1 VPVGALL
8 ALSAFELHSHGAK
21 ECIESINTIRPG
33 TPVELSLSEPVW
45 LSVEAIPE
53 YVYRVDVSGPDRS
66 SIELWSTYYDSGVCT
81 HSGAQID
88 SVELEQQTASL
99 VWTSDW
105 DEAVKVIPSGDG
117 GEQDFVVSVDVLAIP
132 PHYEE
137 HVLVVPA
144 VAHAAGA
151 NGTFFRSDLKILNLF
166 TIPVDADLTL
176 LTDAGEPKRMVSVRI
191 EPNQVLAL
199 DDVVLSQFGL
209 DNASGALEISCY
221 RPLLATSRTYTTTT
235 DGGTYGQRIPAERWL
250 ASAGQN
256 VIAGDSRT
264 LLYLAKSDDFRS
276 NLGLVEVL
284 GLEAGIELEMFDET
298 GSLIASGS
306 VSLPPFSYRQLNDV
320 FEYLDAPAREHAGA
334 TVTVSGH
341 ARIFTYGS
349 VVDNRSSDPTYVRPS
364 KAMWRHVIPAAAC
377 ADGGFGTRWRTDLRV
392 MPRDEQAT
400 AVKVEFYPSDGS
412 AMKRETF
419 DLNTAG
425 VLAIEDVVGRLGGS
439 GTGALV
445 LTAVGFSGTPQ
456 ILATS
461 RTYNLAAD
469 GTYGQLIP
477 TNEGAVNEGVILGV
491 ERSERFRTNIG
502 MFNWDDEPLEVLV
515 RLVSGTGTLLGSD
528 TWHLEPNQHV
538 QLNDIFAVLNVPWQS
553 NCRVDLLV
561 DHSWRSVWG
570 YGSVVDNQT
579 GDPVYIP
586 AMKLYETYLSAATI
600 ELSNRSNAFLL
611 DELDE
616 AVGVD
621 QLPAGVL
628 TATVGGSGDLGRPE
642 LPIQV
647 LCMYKSPAGEL
658 RSAAVPIGGSISEI
672 GGGERF
678 WCVIPDWISNRDN
691 SGEVTVTISGGAE
704 PVVLTLDARDSS
716 ILLDQQLESVVSV
729 QPATETYQV
738 VTNGDLGRPELSPQV
753 VVMHRD
759 AENGRLRVRTPVDG
773 ELIDR
778 IETDFQLLVV
788 VMDWINRDDNT
799 GTTSLVPAC
808 TTRTSACGEI
818 VSGSITVTD
827 CNASPLGV
835 GFQGEQVTF
844 SATAGQVVSV
854 TSMWESFS
862 GSLFLVDPSGTV
874 IAQGVYNST
883 DNQVKIREV
892 TLAET
897 GTYAIWVTGSY
908 GFDPCSGTG
917 CPYTIEISCQG

>member
-1 VPVGALL
+1 
-8 ALSAFELHSHGAK
+8 
-21 ECIESINTIRPG
+21 
-33 TPVELSLSEPVW
+33 VELTLSEPAW
-45 LSVEAIPE
+45 LSVETIPE
-53 YVYRVDVSGPDRS
+53 YVYRVDATGPDGS
-66 SIELWSTYYDSGVCT
+66 SIELWTTYFESGSFCI
-81 HSGAQID
+81 HSGARLD
-88 SVELEQQTASL
+88 SAELEQQTASM

-105 DEAVKVIPSGDG
+105 EETIRVIPSGDG
-117 GEQDFVVSVDVLAIP
+117 GEQDFVVNVDVLAIP

-144 VAHAAGA
+144 VAHTAGA
-151 NGTFFRSDLKILNLF
+151 HGTFFRTDLKIFNLF

-176 LTDAGEPKRMVSVRI
+176 LTDAGDLKRMVSVRI

-221 RPLLATSRTYTTTT
+221 RPLLATSRTYTTTA

-250 ASAGQN
+250 ASAGAN
-256 VIAGDSRT
+256 VFLAGASRT

-284 GLEAGIELEMFDET
+284 GMEADVVLEMFDET

-306 VSLPPFSYRQLNDV
+306 VSLPRFSHRQLNDV
-320 FEYLDAPAREHAGA
+320 FELLGAPAREHAGA

-349 VVDNRSSDPTYVRPS
+349 VVDNRSSDATYVRPS
-364 KAMWRHVIPAAAC
+364 KAMWRHVIPAAAS

-400 AVKVEFYPSDGS
+400 AVKVEFFSSDGS
-412 AMKRETF
+412 AMRKETF
-419 DLNTAG
+419 DLEAGG

-445 LTAVGFSGTPQ
+445 LTAVGMSRAPQ

-461 RTYNLAAD
+461 RTYNLTAD

-477 TNEGAVNEGVILGV
+477 ADEGAVNEGVILGV

-502 MFNWDDEPLEVLV
+502 MFNWKDEPLEVLV

-528 TWHLEPNQHV
+528 TWQLESYQHV
-538 QLNDIFAVLNVPWQS
+538 QLNDIFAVLNVPWRS

-561 DHSWRSVWG
+561 QHPWKAVWG
-570 YGSVVDNQT
+570 YGSVIDNLT

-586 AMKLYETYLSAATI
+586 AMELYDTYLSASAI

-642 LPIQV
+642 LQIQV

-704 PVVLTLDARDSS
+704 PVELILDARDSS

-729 QPATETYQV
+729 QPAAETYQV
-738 VTNGDLGRPELSPQV
+738 VTTGDLGRPELSPQV

-759 AENGRLRVRTPVDG
+759 AKDGRLRMRTPVNG

-778 IETDFQLLVV
+778 VETDFQLLVV
-788 VMDWINRDDNT
+788 VMDWINRADNT

-808 TTRTSACGEI
+808 TTHPAACGET
-818 VSGSITVTD
+818 VSGSVSVTD
-827 CNASPLGV
+827 CDAGPLGI
-835 GFQGEQVTF
+835 GFHGEQITF
-844 SATAGQVVSV
+844 SAAAGQVVSV
-854 TSMWESFS
+854 TSTWESFT

-874 IAQGVYNST
+874 IGRGFYNSI
-883 DNQVKIREV
+883 DNQVRIREV

-897 GTYAIWVTGSY
+897 GTYEIWVTGSY
-908 GFDPCSGTG
+908 GFDPCGGIG
-917 CPYTIEISCQG
+917 CPYTIEISCQDP